1 MKKTLLLFVLCIC
14 FACMLRANTTDIS
27 TLENVVYPTSV
38 KGASGSNVALSV
50 NMKNAIAMTG
60 FQFDIELPTG
70 ISVAKDED
78 GFYLIDLSETR
89 TTTRKTDYFS
99 CAPQSDGSVRVMAS
113 STSNYTF
120 SGNDGEVAVI
130 QLSVASDV
138 PNGNYP
144 IILKNIVMSDATS
157 KTYEVEQ
164 VESVLSIESSIPSF
178 SEGYK
183 VWIEPFTLTE
193 DRYDIEVLM
202 ENATEASSVEFD
214 LVLPT
219 AYIDKEAYDVALGTS
234 TAEKKKYDCSK
245 KDNEDGSLHVSCTRK
260 GTNVIPEDAGCV
272 LQLVLW
278 FTDEDENLIVSDP
291 VCEFTIKNVI
301 VTGTDETTE
310 YKVAPYTGYF
320 KVGTEAKGNIS
331 LEGDYAYVD
340 LTDMNV
346 DETTSVMLSNP
357 NGLIYV
363 ADGATIANTT
373 NVIEG
378 ETCNNLVLTDKC
390 AFSVPKTFTASK
402 VSYTRESGNKWGTI
416 CVPFELASDEKIQ
429 YFTLDASGVDLA
441 NGTLTFTEASSVSAG
456 TPAVFYRADGGSMS
470 MSATNASIAAGD
482 AGIADGGLKLVGT
495 YAPITITGDNYYIAK
510 DAFWLADSKNVSVPA
525 FRAYFEGTATGV
537 KSFNI
542 NTDESTG
549 VKSVT
554 VEVDKQVIYDL
565 MGRQLK
571 NTEKG
576 INIVNGKKLMVK

>member
-1 MKKTLLLFVLCIC
+1 MKKTLLFVVCIC

-89 TTTRKTDYFS
+89 TTTKKTDYFS
-99 CAPQSDGSVRVMAS
+99 SAPQSDGSVRVMAS

-164 VESVLSIESSIPSF
+164 IESVLTIESGIPSF
-178 SEGYK
+178 CEGYK

-193 DRYDIEVLM
+193 DRDDIEVLM
-202 ENATEASSVEFD
+202 ENATEATSVEFD

-219 AYIDKEAYDVALGTS
+219 AYIDKEAYEVALGTS
-234 TAEKKKYDCSK
+234 TAGTKKYACSIE
-245 KDNEDGSLHVSCTRK
+245 DNEDGSLHVSCTRK
-260 GTNVIPEDAGCV
+260 STNVIPEDAGCV
-272 LQLVLW
+272 LLLGLW
-278 FTDEDENLIVSDP
+278 YTDENENPLVSDP
-291 VCEFTIKNVI
+291 VCEFTLKNVI
-301 VTGTDETTE
+301 VTGTDETE

-331 LEGDYAYVD
+331 LEGDYTYVD
-340 LTDMNV
+340 LTDMDV
-346 DETTSVMLSNP
+346 DETTSVALSNP

-390 AFSVPKTFTASK
+390 AFAAPKAFTASK
-402 VSYTRESGNKWGTI
+402 ASYTRESGNKWGTI

-429 YFTLDASGVDLA
+429 YFTLDASGVDLT
-441 NGTLTFTEASSVSAG
+441 NGTLTFTEASNVSAG
-456 TPAVFYRADGGSMS
+456 TPAVFCRADGGSMS
-470 MSATNASIAAGD
+470 LSATNASIAVGD
-482 AGIADGGLKLVGT
+482 AGVADGGLKLVGT

-510 DAFWLADSKNVSVPA
+510 DAFWQADSKNVSVPA

-554 VEVDKQVIYDL
+554 LEVDKQVIYDL

-576 INIVNGKKLMVK
+576 INIVNGKKVLVK